1 MRWKQYVLLFTLLV
15 GYRTSASAQINELER
30 ATPESQGVASA
41 SVTNFFT
48 QLLAFP
54 NTEIHSVM
62 VLRHGK
68 VIGEMF
74 PKPFAA
80 EYSHTLYSASK
91 TFVAA
96 AIGLA
101 IQENRLRLTDRVATF
116 FPNELPSKVSDNLAN
131 MTIRDLLTMQS
142 GITPDWTM
150 RNNRKDWITGWLAK
164 SVSTPGKK
172 FAYDSMSTYLLSA
185 ILQKEMGKS
194 TLEYLKEKL
203 FTKMNITK
211 VNWEESPEGYNT
223 GGWGLYLQSESLAKF
238 GQLLLN
244 NGVWNGEQLLP
255 ADWVKEMSKQQLTG
269 SSTSYGYQMWIDETN
284 GWSRADGAL
293 GQYIIVMPGTDM
305 VVVITQ
311 CCMGKSTEERGLIG
325 TYLLKDIQE
334 EALEENEK
342 AYKQLTKKSANSS
355 LDYVEGKI
363 TAVNVTAL
371 QKKEITLGK
380 NNLDWK
386 SLKFDFLNG
395 ELNMLITKTD
405 GSKYTVNAGF
415 KEWKT
420 IKTNITPPYSIGAI
434 DRFKGIRKEFM
445 VAASYAWKDKN
456 TLGMRIHY
464 ANWVTSVRLL
474 FTLDEKKNV
483 TLHIKENYMDKSRK
497 ISCKIAQ

>member
-1 MRWKQYVLLFTLLV
+1 M
-15 GYRTSASAQINELER
+15 
-30 ATPESQGVASA
+30 
-41 SVTNFFT
+41 
-48 QLLAFP
+48 AFP

-96 AIGLA
+96 AVGLA
-101 IQENRLRLTDRVATF
+101 VQENRLRLTDRVATF
-116 FPNELPSKVSDNLAN
+116 FPDELPANVSNNLAN
-131 MTIRDLLTMQS
+131 MTVRDLLTMQS

-185 ILQKEMGKS
+185 IVQKETGKS
-194 TLEYLKEKL
+194 TLEYLKQKL
-203 FTKMNITK
+203 FNKMNITK
-211 VNWEESPEGYNT
+211 VNWEESPEGFNT

-244 NGVWNGEQLLP
+244 GGLWNGEQLLP
-255 ADWVKEMSKQQLTG
+255 ADWVKEMSKQQLAST
-269 SSTSYGYQMWIDETN
+269 STSYGYQMWIDETN

-293 GQYIIVMPGTDM
+293 GQYIIVMPETDM

-311 CCMGKSTEERGLIG
+311 CCMGKSTDERGLIG

-334 EALEENEK
+334 EPFEENER

-355 LDYVEGKI
+355 LDFVEGKI
-363 TAVNVTAL
+363 TSVNVTAL
-371 QKKEITLGK
+371 HKKEITLSK

-386 SLKFDFLNG
+386 SLQFNFQNG
-395 ELNMLITKTD
+395 ELSLLITKTD

-420 IKTNITPPYSIGAI
+420 IKTSVTPPYSIGAM

-474 FTLDEKKNV
+474 FTLDANKNV
-483 TLHIKENYMDKSRK
+483 TLHVKENYVDKSSK